1 MQKLENKST
10 DTRALTQAHAARYAP
25 RARSLAT
32 GPARPSLEDARL
44 RKLAAQ
50 VLDEL
55 KRPDAIPSRV
65 LLAALTQA
73 KALGTA

>member
-1 MQKLENKST
+1 MQKIENKPN
-10 DTRALTQAHAARYAP
+10 DARALKQAHAARYAP
-25 RARSLAT
+25 RVRYPAPRPSE
-32 GPARPSLEDARL
+32 PAREDARL

-73 KALGTA
+73 KALGAV